1 MAADGVMELVL
12 LRHGEAE
19 RDAPADDLRR
29 LTPRGQEEARATGLR
44 LQELQLRSP
53 VVCAS
58 PYRRAQETARLVA
71 DGLGVAA
78 VRTLPGITPDDDPR
92 RALLAIA
99 ECCEAGR
106 TLIVVTHM
114 PLIGSLL
121 ALLVDGDLRQPPG
134 VRTAG
139 GAVLAGDFPV
149 PGGMQVRHPLG

>member
-1 MAADGVMELVL
+1 MELVL

-19 RDAPADDLRR
+19 RDAPGDELRR
-29 LTPRGQEEARATGLR
+29 LTSRGQEEAHAVG
-44 LQELQLRSP
+44 LQLRALPLLLP
-53 VVCAS
+53 VVYAS

-78 VRTLPGITPDDDPR
+78 VRTLSEITPDDDPR

-106 TLIVVTHM
+106 TLVVVTHM

-121 ALLVDGDLRQPPG
+121 ALLVDGDLRHPPG

-139 GAVLAGDFPV
+139 GAVLVGDFPV
-149 PGGMQVRHPLG
+149 PGGMRIRHPLG